1 MNKMMSLRIKQ
12 LLLNGV
18 IGVVWIV
25 SGIMQLIKVNRTV
38 ELILSVVFLISLC
51 ITFIPYF
58 VETESED
65 ELSRHNMEKARS
77 IVLEILVLGMTTCI
91 LISTISNNM
100 LIDFKAVMLLLAGV
114 AYLLKYIL
122 FIYYEKVGD

>member
-1 MNKMMSLRIKQ
+1 MNKMMSLSIKQ

-38 ELILSVVFLISLC
+38 ELILAVVFLISAC

-58 VETESED
+58 VKTESED

>member
-1 MNKMMSLRIKQ
+1 MNKMMSLSIKQ

-38 ELILSVVFLISLC
+38 ELILAVVFLISAC
-51 ITFIPYF
+51 TTFIPYF
-58 VETESED
+58 VKTESED

>member
-58 VETESED
+58 VKTESED

>member
-58 VETESED
+58 VKTESED
-65 ELSRHNMEKARS
+65 ELSQHNMEKARS
-77 IVLEILVLGMTTCI
+77 IVLEILILGMTTCI
-91 LISTISNNM
+91 LISTISNNT

-114 AYLLKYIL
+114 AYLLNYIL

>member
-1 MNKMMSLRIKQ
+1 MNKTMSLRIKQ

-18 IGVVWIV
+18 IGVVWIA

-51 ITFIPYF
+51 ITFVPYF
-58 VETESED
+58 VKTESED
-65 ELSRHNMEKARS
+65 ELSQHNMEKARS